1 MPFFQGVSVQ
11 SKAVVIDGSSAACV
25 SSGRDRS
32 IVQLALRLGEIVLLL
47 NLLSWQIAAG
57 AGLLGGTVIAIDLET
72 CEVLLQMPEGHT
84 ALFPA
89 VAADVL
95 KDLKIGDRIS
105 IELNRDGKIVKL
117 FKLPVDPG
125 N

>member
-1 MPFFQGVSVQ
+1 M
-11 SKAVVIDGSSAACV
+11 
-25 SSGRDRS
+25 
-32 IVQLALRLGEIVLLL
+32 LLS
-47 NLLSWQIAAG
+47 LLSWQIAAG

-72 CEVLLQMPEGHT
+72 REIVLQMPDGRT

-89 VAADVL
+89 AADVL

-105 IELNRDGKIVKL
+105 IELDRDGKIVKL

>member
-1 MPFFQGVSVQ
+1 MRFFRSARVLGR
-11 SKAVVIDGSSAACV
+11 AFVVGGPLWGCV
-25 SSGRDRS
+25 SSGCDRS
-32 IVQLALRLGEIVLLL
+32 DARLASRLGEIVLLL
-47 NLLSWQIAAG
+47 SLLSWQIAAG

-72 CEVLLQMPEGHT
+72 REIVLQMPDGRT

-89 VAADVL
+89 AADVL

-105 IELNRDGKIVKL
+105 IELDRDGKIVKL